1 MKGVVGTWVRWLGWV
16 RWTVGVVGIV
26 AVGTVAA
33 QQTQQPTFR
42 GGARFVRVDVYPTD
56 GEGKPIEG
64 LTAADFELFEDGKP
78 QAIDTFD
85 FVRIEPEPEVARVDP
100 GSQKEGE
107 ALAKDPRAR
116 VFAIVLDTRHVD
128 LASGRSLRG
137 PLVEMLDRLIGPR
150 DMFGVITPELPPSS
164 FLLARKTGTVAD
176 MMSRYW
182 YWGDDD
188 KITPQDDIEQLFDS
202 CFGSRMSGD
211 RPPTQELVARHR
223 ERRSMEHLSL
233 LVEKLQSI
241 REERK
246 TLILISQGWRL
257 YSPDQRAVDDLP
269 KRFKTA
275 VPAVTRQGGRIQL
288 GNPPQS
294 GQGYDNT
301 ECFAQ
306 ASALYMMDSRVRHR
320 ELMDK
325 AARANVAVYAI
336 DPRGLAPFDQPI
348 SMGVNPPSVENAWL
362 KARAEGLRELA
373 VNTDGMALI
382 MNNDLDK
389 QFRILT
395 DSMSAY
401 YLLGY
406 YSTNTKFDGGYR
418 KLQVKVKK
426 PGAQI
431 RARRGYFAPTAKELA
446 DIAAGREA
454 AGRPRPAG
462 EAALADALA
471 RLSELTHDRDL
482 FVQTSRTPGVLHAS
496 VELGVAARTSRAW
509 AEGGEVRVTIT
520 TPDGD
525 RVETRSIEPM
535 RSGVSLRVP
544 VPDDGP
550 LKIDVRARAKAQGTS
565 SAADAGVMAPGI
577 EDALIGPVLSWRGLA
592 RALMP
597 ASDGRYR
604 RTERATLEAPLAVGA
619 VPVGARVLD
628 KAGQPL
634 NVPITTRER
643 VDTGGVRWIVAEA
656 SLAPLADGD
665 YVVEIEAMKDETRER
680 KLFAIRVVR

>member
-1 MKGVVGTWVRWLGWV
+1 MVGRWVGSLGWV
-16 RWTVGVVGIV
+16 RWTVGVVGLV

-33 QQTQQPTFR
+33 QEARQQPTFR

-56 GEGKPIEG
+56 AAGKPIEG

-128 LASGRSLRG
+128 LASGRSLRA

-164 FLLARKTGTVAD
+164 FLLGRKARTVAD

-188 KITPQDDIEQLFDS
+188 KIKPQDDIEQLFDS

-257 YSPDQRAVDDLP
+257 YSPDPEAVDDLP
-269 KRFKTA
+269 KRFAQA

-294 GQGYDNT
+294 GQGFDNT

-320 ELMDK
+320 ELMEK

-348 SMGVNPPSVENAWL
+348 SMGVNAPSVENAWL

-373 VNTDGMALI
+373 ENTDGMALI

-389 QFRILT
+389 QVRILT

-426 PGAQI
+426 PGVQI
-431 RARRGYFAPTAKELA
+431 RARRGYFAPTEKEIA
-446 DIAAGREA
+446 DIAAGREG
-454 AGRPRPAG
+454 AGRPRPAD

-509 AEGGEVRVTIT
+509 AEGGEVRMTIT

-525 RVETRSIEPM
+525 RVETRPIEPM
-535 RSGVSLRVP
+535 RSGTSLHVP

-550 LKIDVRARAKAQGTS
+550 LNIDVRARAKAQGPS

-577 EDALIGPVLSWRGLA
+577 EDALIGQVLSWRGIA
-592 RALMP
+592 RAPQP
-597 ASDGRYR
+597 AADGRYR
-604 RTERATLEAPLAVGA
+604 RTERATLEAPLAEGA
-619 VPVGARVLD
+619 VLAGARVLD
-628 KAGQPL
+628 KTGKAL

-643 VDTGGVRWIVAEA
+643 ADAGGVRWIVAEA
-656 SLAPLADGD
+656 ALAPLADGD
-665 YVVEIEAMKDETRER
+665 YVIEIEVMKDETRER